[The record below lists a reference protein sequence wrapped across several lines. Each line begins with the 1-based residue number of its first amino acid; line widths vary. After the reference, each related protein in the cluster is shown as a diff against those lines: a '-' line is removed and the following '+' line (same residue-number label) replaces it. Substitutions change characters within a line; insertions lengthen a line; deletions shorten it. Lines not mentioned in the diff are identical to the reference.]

1 MMRIAWSRL
10 RKPQDAEG
18 LQVSA
23 KFHEA
28 LVNLMKTGCRLM
40 ALALFLRLIAIQG
53 PLLMQKEHQL
63 QPSLDISNMIS
74 YPLCCLIVLCPKV
87 LTPRTLDSWYLVMQ
101 TLCVFPLLFTEPQ
114 DVVNVSLITAF
125 PRMLCG
131 HSSDECALMSTNEGR
146 TGSLQERLS
155 AHFILLRHG
164 RAMRGDEAQEL
175 WGAVRDSGVLA
186 PFWEQYPSAVQGSL
200 LPHHAMAVAS
210 ACRWAQ
216 TNLSCLGPRGLASMA
231 LALSRLGPGLGGE
244 EANARLLTQ
253 LLGRAQELLD
263 ESHGTKPFFRADWL
277 GMFLSALARARCRTE
292 LKTLEEL
299 LTLDRRP
306 TARTKVH
313 FKRQILA
320 GEAQNLSL
328 CAHAVLKLDLLQVAG
343 IAPLES
349 CERPCVEVRERGPFA
364 CWPMRMAVPWCC
376 CREADGGFS
385 IG

>member
-131 HSSDECALMSTNEGR
+131 IGAR
-146 TGSLQERLS
+146 TCFLP
-155 AHFILLRHG
+155 ILGNLVNCG
-164 RAMRGDEAQEL
+164 VAIYQAQE
-175 WGAVRDSGVLA
+175 D
-186 PFWEQYPSAVQGSL
+186 
-200 LPHHAMAVAS
+200 
-210 ACRWAQ
+210 
-216 TNLSCLGPRGLASMA
+216 
-231 LALSRLGPGLGGE
+231 
-244 EANARLLTQ
+244 
-253 LLGRAQELLD
+253 
-263 ESHGTKPFFRADWL
+263 
-277 GMFLSALARARCRTE
+277 
-292 LKTLEEL
+292 
-299 LTLDRRP
+299 
-306 TARTKVH
+306 
-313 FKRQILA
+313 
-320 GEAQNLSL
+320 
-328 CAHAVLKLDLLQVAG
+328 
-343 IAPLES
+343 
-349 CERPCVEVRERGPFA
+349 
-364 CWPMRMAVPWCC
+364 
-376 CREADGGFS
+376 ADGGGGAGGLAQTAELCMVLCGILSMRQGLYENVLMNTRLKSRS
-385 IG
+385 IDLEAVSQLLLGFCDAVVEIDGSLKLTEDSRQLSTLLLHNQGEGMTGEGLAGRDFLSFFCQEEPSFGRGKRGKSG